1 MAEPTLS
8 RTLLVVDDESITRRL
23 VMFTVKPLGIE
34 VLGAGD
40 GQTALEIASR
50 QSIGMI
56 LVDINLPEMDG
67 FALIEQLKAI
77 PHLKDVPLVTFTARN
92 HLEDEE
98 RARELGAVG
107 FLYKPFSTQEL
118 RSLVTEHLGT
128 G

>member
-1 MAEPTLS
+1 MTL
-8 RTLLVVDDESITRRL
+8 TLLVVDDESITRRL
-23 VMFTVKPLGIE
+23 VMFTVKPLGVE

-40 GQTALEIASR
+40 GQTALEIAAHHA
-50 QSIGMI
+50 IGMM

-67 FALIEQLKAI
+67 FTLIEQLKAI

-92 HLEDEE
+92 HPEDEA

-118 RSLVTEHLGT
+118 RSLVSEYLGS